1 VAGDQEAKLR
11 RRLETFRTVA
21 QERLDRLNLGWI
33 QFEQGTGGPNTGTVF
48 LREIHTLKGEAGLTG
63 FASVSHLLH
72 RLEDLVGAMV
82 KGGTAH
88 ESSTGDLV
96 MRGLDLAGIA
106 IRRVPENESA
116 DINELLAALPRPEP
130 RAAAG
135 RGAGVAAHARPA
147 LSRPSEPPAAA
158 PAPHPATITSSGAG
172 PPGEQPRRTQEAV
185 RLTSEKLD
193 GLRDMVAELLLTR
206 VRLERSAAELR
217 IAKDTALE
225 LRRTTGLAGGTT
237 NREIGQLGEL
247 LTGLEIRLRDEAH
260 QVSRLVG
267 GLDSST
273 RDLRMVPLGFL
284 LDRFPLAVRTLSR
297 KLGKQVLLRTEGE
310 NTEVDR
316 EVLERLAEPLLHL
329 VQNAVDHGIEVPE
342 QRARSGKPAE
352 ATIVLRA
359 WLAGQTLHVE
369 VSDDGR
375 GIDARAVR
383 ERAISLKILDPI
395 SARQLADDQI
405 LRTIF
410 SAGFS
415 SRSQVTETS
424 GRGIGLNVVLSAV
437 EGLAGRV
444 DVRTTLGHGSVFH
457 LQAPVTVAISAV
469 VLFRTGASRYA
480 IPTSAV
486 ETIIES
492 RDQRTV
498 DSVDGRAIKY
508 AGRVIPLLSLEP
520 LLGEQVAEAT
530 QIGRGG
536 RILIVRSG
544 GDRVAM
550 SGSVDHVEREVVL
563 KPAGKFFAQQR
574 LVSAAVQLEDGSLA
588 LVLKPAELVFAA
600 RGDRLETPASAAAT
614 LRTGFGKTVLVADD
628 SPVVRDLI
636 ADALRAHGMR
646 VIEARDGEEAL
657 SLLASHPSID
667 LVVTDFEMP
676 RLDGIGLLRAQRAR
690 ETGRRLP
697 MVMVSM
703 RGSDTDKRL
712 ALEAGADSYLVKS
725 DFSHAGLWTMIARFL
740 G

>member
-1 VAGDQEAKLR
+1 VAGDQDAKLR

-33 QFEQGTGGPNTGTVF
+33 QFEQGTGGPNAGTVF

-63 FASVSHLLH
+63 FASVSRLLH
-72 RLEDLVGAMV
+72 RLEDLVGATV
-82 KGGTAH
+82 KAGSALDA
-88 ESSTGDLV
+88 SVGDLV
-96 MRGLDLAGIA
+96 MRGLDLAGTVIK
-106 IRRVPENESA
+106 RPPEAETEE
-116 DINELLAALPRPEP
+116 INTFLAELPRPEGKP
-130 RAAAG
+130 AAAAG
-135 RGAGVAAHARPA
+135 PAPAPVSPPAAAAPA
-147 LSRPSEPPAAA
+147 AQAPAPAAPAAAAAA
-158 PAPHPATITSSGAG
+158 PAPEAA
-172 PPGEQPRRTQEAV
+172 RRGQESV

-193 GLRDMVAELLLTR
+193 GLRDLVAELLLTR

-217 IAKDTALE
+217 NAKETALE
-225 LRRTTGLAGGTT
+225 LRRTTRAPGQMAS
-237 NREIGQLGEL
+237 REINQLGEAL
-247 LTGLEIRLRDEAH
+247 SGLEVRLRDEAH

-267 GLDSST
+267 GLDAST

-284 LDRFPLAVRTLSR
+284 LDRYPIAVRSLSR
-297 KLGKQVLLRTEGE
+297 KLAKQVQLRTEGDA
-310 NTEVDR
+310 TEVDR

-329 VQNAVDHGIEVPE
+329 IQNAVDHGIEDPE
-342 QRARSGKPAE
+342 RRARAGKPPE

-369 VSDDGR
+369 VSDDGG

-383 ERAISLKILDPI
+383 ERAISLKILDAL
-395 SARQLADDQI
+395 SARQLGDDQVI
-405 LRTIF
+405 RTIF

-437 EGLAGRV
+437 EGLGGRV
-444 DVRTTLGHGSVFH
+444 DVRTTLGHGTVFH
-457 LQAPVTVAISAV
+457 LQVPVTVAISAV

-486 ETIIES
+486 ETIVES
-492 RDQRTV
+492 STDGTV

-508 AGRVIPLLSLEP
+508 GGRVVPLLSLEN
-520 LLGEQVAEAT
+520 LLGEQAIGANKN
-530 QIGRGG
+530 GRGG

-544 GDRVAM
+544 GDRVAL
-550 SGSVDHVEREVVL
+550 SGSFDHVEREVVL
-563 KPAGKFFAQQR
+563 KPAGKFFEQQR
-574 LVSAAVQLEDGSLA
+574 LVSAAVHLEDGSLA

-600 RGDRLETPASAAAT
+600 RGDRRADVAVAGTAAP
-614 LRTGFGKTVLVADD
+614 RTGFGKTVLVVDD

-646 VIEARDGEEAL
+646 VIEAGDGEEAL
-657 SLLASHPSID
+657 SLLATHPSID

-676 RLDGIGLLRAQRAR
+676 RLDGIGLIKAQRAR

-697 MVMVSM
+697 MVVVSM
-703 RGSDTDKRL
+703 RGSESDKRL
-712 ALEAGADSYLVKS
+712 ALDAGADSYLVKS